1 MLAVF
6 PRMRFLSKYGARR
19 SLLLFAW
26 LAWRTAVAAGPLFQ
40 TNDVVAFLGG
50 ANVVAAQQSGQLE
63 ALLTL
68 AYPEHRLR
76 FRSLAWEGDTVFAQ
90 PRELN
95 FPSLTD
101 QLAKIGATVIVFQFG
116 QTEARAG
123 EAKRADFIQ
132 AYEQLLLACA
142 RQSPRLIVVIPPPF
156 EATGD
161 PLLPDLTR
169 HNADLG
175 KYAASIRTLA
185 AKHGAAVVDLSGKAV
200 PAVPG
205 SSGRLTRDGWHLT
218 PAGQARVAASMAR
231 QLGVEEATLRMAMPS
246 VAEDRNGMP
255 FEAIRQKVI
264 AKNRLWFQAS
274 RPTNWAFLGGD
285 RTEQP
290 SSHDHRDPK
299 VRWFPT
305 EMEEFGPLI
314 ATAENEIHELARKAN
329 NPSLR

>member
-1 MLAVF
+1 MRLLSPIGIGRGLWLLAA
-6 PRMRFLSKYGARR
+6 L
-19 SLLLFAW
+19 AW
-26 LAWRTAVAAGPLFQ
+26 LTARAFASPLFQ
-40 TNDVVAFLGG
+40 TNDIVAFLGG

-95 FPSLTD
+95 FPSLTN
-101 QLAKIGATVIVFQFG
+101 QLATVGATVIVFQFG

-123 EAKRADFIQ
+123 EAKRADFVE
-132 AYEQLLLACA
+132 AYDQLLLACA
-142 RQSPRLIVVIPPPF
+142 RQTPRLIVVIPPPF

-175 KYAASIRTLA
+175 RYAASIRTLA
-185 AKHGAAVVDLSGKAV
+185 TQHGATVVDLSGKAL
-200 PAVPG
+200 PAVSG
-205 SSGRLTRDGWHLT
+205 NSGRLTRDGWHLT
-218 PAGQARVAASMAR
+218 PAGQSRVAASMAR
-231 QLGVEEATLRMAMPS
+231 QLGVEEATLRA
-246 VAEDRNGMP
+246 ALP
-255 FEAIRQKVI
+255 FEAIRQKVV

-299 VRWFPT
+299 VRWFPA
-305 EMEEFGPLI
+305 EMEQFGPLI
-314 ATAENEIHELARKAN
+314 ATAENEIHQLARKAN
-329 NPSLR
+329 HPSLR